1 MENYL
6 EQVCGAMV
14 DDVDLRVLVAN
25 DQHRRTNELVEGVPV
40 NRLAT
45 YGTLARTP
53 LVPSFFSELNNPKP
67 DIFHLHHPN
76 PVPTLALL
84 LEMDVRRSKLV
95 ISYQAE
101 ITHQKFLNK
110 FFEPLLHFVCERASA
125 IIASSP
131 NMIEHSKFLA
141 AHREK
146 CHVIPLPISAA
157 DWDRGT
163 NIKNAA
169 TLRAEAKRPVVLS
182 VGRLVYYKGF
192 EYLIAAMAKVNAD
205 LWIVGEGPQRAHL
218 EQCIRDAGVQ
228 DKVKLL
234 GKVDRV
240 QDYYAAADIFAL
252 ASINEAEAYG
262 IVQMEAMA
270 SRLPVVNTSL
280 PSGVPYVSR
289 SNESGLTVPP
299 RDIDALASAINSL
312 LGNESMR
319 CEFGEAA
326 RRRVET
332 EFDIQRV
339 KERTLELYYR
349 VTGAELDT
357 VVSVESPALAL

>member
-1 MENYL
+1 MNIRTSLPQGRRKLRVTHLGKYYPPHPGGMENYL

-131 NMIEHSKFLA
+131 NMIEH
-141 AHREK
+141 
-146 CHVIPLPISAA
+146 
-157 DWDRGT
+157 
-163 NIKNAA
+163 
-169 TLRAEAKRPVVLS
+169 
-182 VGRLVYYKGF
+182 
-192 EYLIAAMAKVNAD
+192 
-205 LWIVGEGPQRAHL
+205 
-218 EQCIRDAGVQ
+218 CIRDAGVQ

>member
-1 MENYL
+1 MENYIA
-6 EQVCGAMV
+6 QVCGAMV

-25 DQHRRTNELVEGVPV
+25 DHYKRKNELIEGVPV

-45 YGTLARTP
+45 YGALARTP
-53 LVPSFFSELNNPKP
+53 LVPSFFSELNAPKP

-84 LEMDVRRSKLV
+84 LEMDLSRSKLV

-110 FFEPLLHFVCERASA
+110 FFEPLLHMVCDRASA

-131 NMIEHSKFLA
+131 NMIEHSKFLKS
-141 AHREK
+141 HREK
-146 CHVIPLPISAA
+146 CQVIPLPISAA

-163 NIKNAA
+163 NAENAA
-169 TLRAEAKRPVVLS
+169 TLRANASRPVVLS
-182 VGRLVYYKGF
+182 VGRLVPYKGF
-192 EYLIAAMAKVNAD
+192 EYLIAAMARINAD
-205 LWIVGEGPQRAHL
+205 LWIVGEGPQRAQL
-218 EQCIRDAGVQ
+218 EECIREAGVQ
-228 DKVKLL
+228 EKVKLL

-252 ASINEAEAYG
+252 ASVNEAEAYG

-280 PSGVPYVSR
+280 PSGVPFVSR
-289 SNESGLTVPP
+289 ANESGLTVPP
-299 RDIDALASAINSL
+299 RDIEALASAINNL
-312 LGNESMR
+312 LENKSMR
-319 CEFGEAA
+319 WKFGEAA
-326 RRRVET
+326 RKRVET

-339 KERTLELYYR
+339 KERTLELYRR
-349 VTGAELDT
+349 VTGAEMDS
-357 VVSVESPALAL
+357 VISVESPAMAL